1 MHKVVFVFSGDTAA
15 DIFTIGRKVAESS
28 VDAFF
33 YLFTGAQT
41 GSFKFA
47 SSGYGLIL
55 QFKDPNH
62 PGVALTYQINM
73 TWFAQPFRNEFS
85 PSLLGDGNELFL
97 QGFPVN
103 VREMNIIEFHAPDFL
118 ELFFYPAAA
127 HQGILQ
133 DFSHILAAIFPM
145 GIK

>member
-47 SSGYGLIL
+47 GSRYSLIL
-55 QFKDPNH
+55 
-62 PGVALTYQINM
+62 
-73 TWFAQPFRNEFS
+73 
-85 PSLLGDGNELFL
+85 
-97 QGFPVN
+97 
-103 VREMNIIEFHAPDFL
+103 
-118 ELFFYPAAA
+118 
-127 HQGILQ
+127 
-133 DFSHILAAIFPM
+133 
-145 GIK
+145 